1 MKKGRSRPVISF
13 EGLGYFSSTS
23 LAADIAI
30 KPAKLKR
37 LQYMGK
43 VGTLH
48 KTNCQRLLFFASGYL
63 DLEGINALP
72 LGSIIVCWWDI
83 ILFQSDLD

>member
-1 MKKGRSRPVISF
+1 MISF
-13 EGLGYFSSTS
+13 EGLGYFRSTS

-30 KPAKLKR
+30 KPARLKR

-48 KTNCQRLLFFASGYL
+48 KTNCQKLLFFASGYL
-63 DLEGINALP
+63 DLEGTINALP
-72 LGSIIVCWWDI
+72 LGSILVCWWNI